1 MVVEPVSRCM
11 NSVDA
16 ESGRNLPP
24 TKHRGE
30 HVTIVII
37 IIVKKNTYI
46 YIYLLYNILCFLLL
60 TIIIGYTTILLF
72 VCMCDDVYF
81 PCATVV

>member
-1 MVVEPVSRCM
+1 M

-16 ESGRNLPP
+16 ESGRNWPP

-37 IIVKKNTYI
+37 IIIKKHI
-46 YIYLLYNILCFLLL
+46 YIFLLYNILCFLLL

>member
-1 MVVEPVSRCM
+1 MVVQPISRCM
-11 NSVDA
+11 NSVDV
-16 ESGRNLPP
+16 ESGRNWPP

-30 HVTIVII
+30 HVIIVII
-37 IIVKKNTYI
+37 IIKKHIYI